1 MNDLI
6 PKWDDS
12 GLVGA
17 VVQDVSTSVV
27 LMLGWMDAEALRLTR
42 DTGRVHFWSR
52 SRQTLWEKGATS
64 GNSMEVVSIVLD
76 CDGDAL
82 LVKVRPRGP
91 ACHTGSVTCWGDDSP
106 LPWGVL
112 ESLWGVVAERAATR
126 PERSYTASLVEA
138 GPEGPGRKVVE
149 EAMEVLLAAKD
160 HAAGDTDDRRVA
172 EEAADLVYHLMV
184 LLAERGLTPSSF
196 LGVLDERAGG

>member
-6 PKWDDS
+6 PTWDES

-17 VVQDVSTSVV
+17 VVQDVSTSAV

-52 SRQTLWEKGATS
+52 SRQALWEKGATS

-91 ACHTGSVTCWGDDSP
+91 ACHKGSVTCWGNDSP

-126 PERSYTASLVEA
+126 PERSYTANLLES

-160 HAAGDTDDRRVA
+160 HAAGDADDRRVA